1 MQQVLTHTGLTEK
14 LLKQIVTALADEPK
28 VEGAVLFGSRAKGN
42 FKEGSDIDLALKG
55 TTLTPNDLMSLAARF
70 EELPTLK
77 RIDLL
82 IYNTINEPALK
93 DHIDRVGIQLYT
105 SVTK

>member
-1 MQQVLTHTGLTEK
+1 MQQELTHTGLTEK
-14 LLKQIVTALADEPK
+14 LLRQIVSVLADQPK

-55 TTLTPNDLMSLAARF
+55 TTLTPNDLMSLSARF

-82 IYNTINEPALK
+82 IYNTIKEPALK

>member
-93 DHIDRVGIQLYT
+93 EHIDRVGIQLYT